1 MFRVP
6 AGNLATKGLK
16 KTSTPYWRPPPA
28 GPPSLKPQSKLTVL
42 LGHTA
47 QPLARPRHGPFLK
60 QMGKKMKRTL
70 ATLGV
75 VGLGLLSLTA
85 PAIAAPDQV
94 VACHWDGKTLTQMSF
109 NANGTG
115 GHDQHPDDIIPPTT
129 KLPEGKNW
137 TNEGKLRYVNEC
149 GATLPPGEV
158 IDPPVVVDPP
168 ATTPATPP
176 AEQPPVVVDPPVT
189 PPPTVDPPVTPPPT
203 EKPTVVDQPVVQPPA
218 VVDPPAAEPPAAQ
231 PPAVQAP
238 EVKSPVVVAQVP
250 VQPAPV
256 KQVAAAPKA
265 APAPVSVGTNQGYN
279 AQTAVGAP
287 DGGQGWLAGVGALA
301 AAGAAVAA
309 RRRSRPLNNA
319 G

>member
-1 MFRVP
+1 M
-6 AGNLATKGLK
+6 AAKGLE
-16 KTSTPYWRPPPA
+16 KTSTPYWRLPPA

-60 QMGKKMKRTL
+60 QMGKEMKRTL

-75 VGLGLLSLTA
+75 VGLGLISLTA

-137 TNEGKLRYVNEC
+137 TNAGKLRYVNEC

-168 ATTPATPP
+168 ATNPVTPP

-189 PPPTVDPPVTPPPT
+189 PPPTGEPTVTPPPT

-218 VVDPPAAEPPAAQ
+218 VVDPPAVEPPAAET
-231 PPAVQAP
+231 PAVQAP

-250 VQPAPV
+250 AQPAPA

-279 AQTAVGAP
+279 AQTAVGAS

>member
-1 MFRVP
+1 
-6 AGNLATKGLK
+6 
-16 KTSTPYWRPPPA
+16 
-28 GPPSLKPQSKLTVL
+28 
-42 LGHTA
+42 
-47 QPLARPRHGPFLK
+47 
-60 QMGKKMKRTL
+60 MGKKMKRTL

-75 VGLGLLSLTA
+75 VGLGLVSLTA
-85 PAIAAPDQV
+85 PALAAPDQV

-109 NANGTG
+109 NSNGTG

-137 TNEGKLRYVNEC
+137 TKEGKLRYVNEC

-158 IDPPVVVDPP
+158 IDTPVVVDPP

-189 PPPTVDPPVTPPPT
+189 PPPTVEPPVTPPPT

-218 VVDPPAAEPPAAQ
+218 VVDPPAVEPPAAQ

-238 EVKSPVVVAQVP
+238 EVKSPVAVAQVP
-250 VQPAPV
+250 VQPAPA

-279 AQTAVGAP
+279 AQTAVGAS

-309 RRRSRPLNNA
+309 RRRSRPVNNA